1 MNMALFKMLYELGIL
16 ACVLAILVGAQII
29 GIYVE
34 HWVDHPKRQ
43 HIRK

>member
-1 MNMALFKMLYELGIL
+1 MELFKMFYDLGIL
-16 ACVLAILVGAQII
+16 ACVVAILAGSQILA
-29 GIYVE
+29 IYVE